1 MDAPSTTPVPQNTD
15 APSTTTM
22 FQADDAASTTILPA
36 TTPIPETQTAVENYE
51 TTISFKLNSDMS
63 QITDAVTSA
72 IRINLS
78 VKLNIDII
86 HISALS
92 FEQIRISTR
101 RLLEV
106 RASLTVTSSS
116 LAASQTINTMLSR
129 DVFNSVLATSS
140 NNVLVAT
147 DFEVVTTKVGG
158 STQDSKMSDT
168 TIFLLIIGCVGVV
181 LVTVFII
188 ISAVMCKKSPT
199 APTRYYPLDINHDA
213 PIYSPT

>member
-1 MDAPSTTPVPQNTD
+1 M
-15 APSTTTM
+15 
-22 FQADDAASTTILPA
+22 
-36 TTPIPETQTAVENYE
+36 
-51 TTISFKLNSDMS
+51 
-63 QITDAVTSA
+63 
-72 IRINLS
+72 
-78 VKLNIDII
+78 KLNIDII

-106 RASLTVTSSS
+106 RASLTIASSS

-158 STQDSKMSDT
+158 ATEDSKMSDT
-168 TIFLLIIGCVGVV
+168 TIFLLIIWCVCVV

-188 ISAVMCKKSPT
+188 ISAVVCKKREKVPL
-199 APTRYYPLDINHDA
+199 YYPLYINHDA
-213 PIYSPT
+213 SIYQSIH